1 MVNICAQ
8 IMVNNIELESA
19 AKLLYFGH
27 SYQIYNMK
35 KEAMYF
41 IKYNSGVKET
51 GGWKEFIKPNADLL
65 EELVFFMSSH

>member
-19 AKLLYFGH
+19 AKLLYLGH
-27 SYQIYNMK
+27 SYQLNTMK
-35 KEAMYF
+35 KEAMLF

-51 GGWKEFIKPNADLL
+51 DGWKEFIKPNVDLM
-65 EELVFFMSSH
+65 EELVL